1 MEITGERVEQYA
13 NMVSI
18 AHRLNI
24 FRQLIPFWCKRFH
37 FKNDDNYQSMVQ
49 LHVGDIFMPLILKAT
64 PTRLSGCLIKVGDNF
79 QLNSTKVWSNCVNIP
94 ESRALLPLVILHKEI
109 SKRGA
114 VKNIKVILLLQGII
128 VPQSSEGAAG
138 NLCEFKLADDYK
150 SKWLVLVRDGLTQIR
165 IKSFIDEI
173 KKSCYGF

>member
-1 MEITGERVEQYA
+1 MDITGARVEQYVK
-13 NMVSI
+13 MVSI

-24 FRQLIPFWCKRFH
+24 FRQLIPFWCERFH
-37 FKNDDNYQSMVQ
+37 FKNDHHYQSMVQ
-49 LHVGDIFMPLILKAT
+49 LSVGDILMPLILKAN
-64 PTRLSGCLIKVGDNF
+64 PTRLSGCLVQVGDNF
-79 QLNSTKVWSNCVNIP
+79 QRNSTKVWRNGGKIP
-94 ESRALLPLVILHKEI
+94 EARALLPPVSLHKEI

-114 VKNIKVILLLQGII
+114 VKNIKVMILLQGII